1 MASHGDRFRRRALSR
16 GYKVDEV
23 DAFLDRVEA
32 TLAGEPVGSPVSADE
47 VDDVVFRVRFGGYDE
62 WQVDVYLDRVAR
74 QLAELEERGVLGTAP
89 APDYGKAEVGA
100 AQLPGRQFDE
110 PPAMQGA
117 PGARRAPE
125 PQATQVIPA
134 ATQAIPA
141 HEVMAREMAPPPPA
155 PEPVGRRA
163 SRGAAMPPPSD
174 HEGFGDLR
182 GGDDEGFGFL
192 AGPPDDDYDDPFAQR
207 SGADQGLSA
216 KRNGAGQDFGRGGP
230 NEFGPGQ
237 NDFGRG
243 GQGDF
248 GAPPRDEFG
257 PGQGDFGGQRG
268 PNGNGFGP
276 RGGAPE
282 PGGFGNEYGGPP
294 EPGGFGNEYG
304 APPEPG
310 GFGNEY
316 GAPRAPEPVRNDFA
330 PPTQAVPRAGMP
342 MHEGPQAGP
351 IPHGATEQLPLQSD
365 PRRGGGFGQQ
375 SGPNDIPSPFG
386 QNEAPGGGFG
396 HQSAP
401 NDAPGGGFGQND
413 APAYGPGD
421 NQGVY
426 GQGRRSAPEPAPG
439 FGAAYDDEFSDTGSR
454 RGMPQQPPL
463 GQPPVQGGHQGP
475 PSGAI
480 PQAGRYNQPEPETMP
495 PAAPTQAIPQNLVNG
510 MGQNQGLNPMGRPEP
525 QQSDPYGG
533 APRGREY
540 GQGGGAGF
548 GQQSGQPS
556 GQQQGGQPP
565 QEDTGYGRR
574 AAAPSPPMQQGF
586 DRGPQHEPTG
596 GFGAP
601 AGPPPG
607 PADHSGFSQN
617 AQPSA
622 PPPPPPVDPTGGFG
636 QQGGQPSAPRGAATP
651 PDFGRRNPYEGRGAF
666 EAPGRHGRE
675 EMTTE
680 MRASDSPFTPDDVQR
695 LEQMRRAF
703 QPRRFGSGYDPTQVD
718 GMFDAVSAAMTGRNP
733 VPLSDRELDTSQ
745 FSLVQGGYFEAE
757 VDSALREV
765 REMFARRGMMR

>member
-89 APDYGKAEVGA
+89 APDYGKAEVNA
-100 AQLPGRQFDE
+100 APA
-110 PPAMQGA
+110 PPMQAA
-117 PGARRAPE
+117 PGSRRAPE

-141 HEVMAREMAPPPPA
+141 HEMMAAREMAPPPPT
-155 PEPVGRRA
+155 PEPVGRGRA
-163 SRGAAMPPPSD
+163 SRGAAVPPPSD

-230 NEFGPGQ
+230 NDFGPGQ
-237 NDFGRG
+237 GDFGRG
-243 GQGDF
+243 GLGDF
-248 GAPPRDEFG
+248 GPPRDEFG

-268 PNGNGFGP
+268 GNGFGP

-282 PGGFGNEYGGPP
+282 PA
-294 EPGGFGNEYG
+294 GFGNEYG
-304 APPEPG
+304 APEPAGYGAPEPAAFG
-310 GFGNEY
+310 NEYGAPEPSGFGNEY
-316 GAPRAPEPVRNDFA
+316 GAPRGPEPVRGDFA

-342 MHEGPQAGP
+342 MHDGPQAGP

-365 PRRGGGFGQQ
+365 PRRAGGFGQ
-375 SGPNDIPSPFG
+375 PNDIPGPFA
-386 QNEAPGGGFG
+386 QNDAPGGGFG
-396 HQSAP
+396 QQSAP
-401 NDAPGGGFGQND
+401 NDAPGGFGQND
-413 APAYGPGD
+413 A
-421 NQGVY
+421 QTGVY
-426 GQGRRSAPEPAPG
+426 GQGRRPAPEPAPG

-454 RGMPQQPPL
+454 RGVPQQPPMP
-463 GQPPVQGGHQGP
+463 QPPMQGGHQGP

-480 PQAGRYNQPEPETMP
+480 PQAGRYNQPEPEPMP
-495 PAAPTQAIPQNLVNG
+495 PAAPTQAIPQSLVNG
-510 MGQNQGLNPMGRPEP
+510 MGQNPMGRPEP

-533 APRGREY
+533 APRGRDY
-540 GQGGGAGF
+540 GQGGF
-548 GQQSGQPS
+548 GQQN
-556 GQQQGGQPP
+556 GQQP

-607 PADHSGFSQN
+607 PADHGFGPQGGP
-617 AQPSA
+617 QGA
-622 PPPPPPVDPTGGFG
+622 PPVPPPDPAGF
-636 QQGGQPSAPRGAATP
+636 GQPSAPRGAATP

-703 QPRRFGSGYDPTQVD
+703 QPRRFGSGYDPSQVD
-718 GMFDAVSAAMTGRNP
+718 QMFDAVSAAMTGRNP

-765 REMFARRGMMR
+765 REMFARRGMMH

>member
-100 AQLPGRQFDE
+100 APA
-110 PPAMQGA
+110 PPMQAA
-117 PGARRAPE
+117 PGSRRAPE

-141 HEVMAREMAPPPPA
+141 HEMMGAREMAPPPPT
-155 PEPVGRRA
+155 PEPVGRGRGA
-163 SRGAAMPPPSD
+163 SRGAAVPPPSD

-207 SGADQGLSA
+207 NGADQGLGA

-230 NEFGPGQ
+230 NDFGPGQ
-237 NDFGRG
+237 GDFGRG

-248 GAPPRDEFG
+248 GP
-257 PGQGDFGGQRG
+257 GDFGGQRG
-268 PNGNGFGP
+268 ANGFGP

-282 PGGFGNEYGGPP
+282 PA
-294 EPGGFGNEYG
+294 GFGNEYG
-304 APPEPG
+304 APAPEPAGFGNEYGAPEPG

-316 GAPRAPEPVRNDFA
+316 GAPRGPEPVRGEFA

-375 SGPNDIPSPFG
+375 GAPNDLPAPFG
-386 QNEAPGGGFG
+386 QNEGPGGFAPG
-396 HQSAP
+396 
-401 NDAPGGGFGQND
+401 DAPGGFGQND
-413 APAYGPGD
+413 APAYGPND
-421 NQGVY
+421 QGVY

-454 RGMPQQPPL
+454 RGMPQQPPMQ
-463 GQPPVQGGHQGP
+463 QPPMQGGHQGP

-480 PQAGRYNQPEPETMP
+480 PQAGRYSQPEPEPVP
-495 PAAPTQAIPQNLVNG
+495 PAAPTQAIPQSLVNG
-510 MGQNQGLNPMGRPEP
+510 MGQNPMGRPEP

-533 APRGREY
+533 APRREY
-540 GQGGGAGF
+540 GPGGGF
-548 GQQSGQPS
+548 GQPS
-556 GQQQGGQPP
+556 GQQPP

-574 AAAPSPPMQQGF
+574 AAAPSPPMQPGF

-607 PADHSGFSQN
+607 PADHGFGPQG
-617 AQPSA
+617 A
-622 PPPPPPVDPTGGFG
+622 PPAPPADPAGF
-636 QQGGQPSAPRGAATP
+636 GQPSAPRGAATP

-703 QPRRFGSGYDPTQVD
+703 QPRRFGSGYDPSQVD
-718 GMFDAVSAAMTGRNP
+718 QMFDAVSAAMTGRNP

-765 REMFARRGMMR
+765 REMFARRGMMH

>member
-1 MASHGDRFRRRALSR
+1 VASHGDRFRRRALSR

-89 APDYGKAEVGA
+89 APDYGKAEVGSA
-100 AQLPGRQFDE
+100 PAPPMQATPGS
-110 PPAMQGA
+110 
-117 PGARRAPE
+117 RRAPE

-141 HEVMAREMAPPPPA
+141 HEVMAAREMAPPPPA
-155 PEPVGRRA
+155 PEPVGRG
-163 SRGAAMPPPSD
+163 RGAARAAAAPSD

-192 AGPPDDDYDDPFAQR
+192 AGPPGDDYDDPFA
-207 SGADQGLSA
+207 
-216 KRNGAGQDFGRGGP
+216 KRNGANQGGGQDFGRGGP
-230 NEFGPGQ
+230 NDFGPGQ
-237 NDFGRG
+237 GDFGPGQDFGRG
-243 GQGDF
+243 GQNDFGPAQNDFGPGQGEFGRGQGDF
-248 GAPPRDEFG
+248 GPPPQGDFGQGDFG

-268 PNGNGFGP
+268 PNGGNGFGP

-282 PGGFGNEYGGPP
+282 PGGFGNEYG
-294 EPGGFGNEYG
+294 
-304 APPEPG
+304 APEPG

-316 GAPRAPEPVRNDFA
+316 GAPRGPEPVRGDFA

-342 MHEGPQAGP
+342 MHDGPQAGP

-365 PRRGGGFGQQ
+365 PRRGGFGPADVP
-375 SGPNDIPSPFG
+375 GGPFG
-386 QNEAPGGGFG
+386 QNDGPAFGPGDGPGGF
-396 HQSAP
+396 AP
-401 NDAPGGGFGQND
+401 NDAPGGFGQND
-413 APAYGPGD
+413 APAYGPGGD
-421 NQGVY
+421 AQGVY

-454 RGMPQQPPL
+454 RGMPQQ
-463 GQPPVQGGHQGP
+463 QPPMPPPPMQGHQGP
-475 PSGAI
+475 PSGPI
-480 PQAGRYNQPEPETMP
+480 PQAGRYNQPEPEPMP
-495 PAAPTQAIPQNLVNG
+495 PAAPTQAIPQSLVNG
-510 MGQNQGLNPMGRPEP
+510 MGQNPMGRPEP
-525 QQSDPYGG
+525 QQSDPYG
-533 APRGREY
+533 APRGRDY
-540 GQGGGAGF
+540 GQGGSGGGF
-548 GQQSGQPS
+548 GQPS
-556 GQQQGGQPP
+556 GPQGGQQPP

-586 DRGPQHEPTG
+586 DRGPQQHEPTG

-601 AGPPPG
+601 AGPPPS
-607 PADHSGFSQN
+607 PVDTGFGQ
-617 AQPSA
+617 Q
-622 PPPPPPVDPTGGFG
+622 PPPPPPGDPGSGFG
-636 QQGGQPSAPRGAATP
+636 QQGAPRGAATP
-651 PDFGRRNPYEGRGAF
+651 PDFGRRNPYEGRGSF

-703 QPRRFGSGYDPTQVD
+703 QPRRFGSGYDPSQVD
-718 GMFDAVSAAMTGRNP
+718 QMFDAVSAAMTGRNP

-765 REMFARRGMMR
+765 REMFARRGMMH

>member
-89 APDYGKAEVGA
+89 APDYGKAEVSSVPA
-100 AQLPGRQFDE
+100 
-110 PPAMQGA
+110 PPMQA
-117 PGARRAPE
+117 SPGARRAPE

-141 HEVMAREMAPPPPA
+141 HEVMAAREMAPPPPA
-155 PEPVGRRA
+155 PEPVGRG
-163 SRGAAMPPPSD
+163 RGAARAAAAPPD
-174 HEGFGDLR
+174 NEGFGDLR

-192 AGPPDDDYDDPFAQR
+192 AGPPDEDYDDPFANR
-207 SGADQGLSA
+207 GGANRG
-216 KRNGAGQDFGRGGP
+216 GGQDFGRGGP
-230 NEFGPGQ
+230 GDFGPGQ
-237 NDFGRG
+237 GEFGRG
-243 GQGDF
+243 GQGEF
-248 GAPPRDEFG
+248 GPGQGEFGRGQGEFAPPRDDFGQGEFG

-268 PNGNGFGP
+268 PNGGNGFGP

-282 PGGFGNEYGGPP
+282 PGGFGNEYG
-294 EPGGFGNEYG
+294 
-304 APPEPG
+304 
-310 GFGNEY
+310 
-316 GAPRAPEPVRNDFA
+316 APRGPEPVRSDFA

-351 IPHGATEQLPLQSD
+351 NPHGATEQLPLQSD
-365 PRRGGGFGQQ
+365 PRRGGFGQ
-375 SGPNDIPSPFG
+375 GDVPGGPFG
-386 QNEAPGGGFG
+386 QNDGPGGFAPGDAPGGFG
-396 HQSAP
+396 P
-401 NDAPGGGFGQND
+401 NDAPAF
-413 APAYGPGD
+413 GPGD
-421 NQGVY
+421 AQGVY

-454 RGMPQQPPL
+454 RGMPQQPPMP
-463 GQPPVQGGHQGP
+463 QPPMPGGQQGP

-480 PQAGRYNQPEPETMP
+480 PQAGRYNQPEPEPMP
-495 PAAPTQAIPQNLVNG
+495 PAAPTQAIPQSLVNG
-510 MGQNQGLNPMGRPEP
+510 MGQNPMGRPEP
-525 QQSDPYGG
+525 HQSDPYG

-540 GQGGGAGF
+540 GQGGF
-548 GQQSGQPS
+548 GQQ
-556 GQQQGGQPP
+556 P

-586 DRGPQHEPTG
+586 DRGPQQHEPTG

-607 PADHSGFSQN
+607 PAE
-617 AQPSA
+617 
-622 PPPPPPVDPTGGFG
+622 GGFG
-636 QQGGQPSAPRGAATP
+636 QQPPLPADPAGFGQQPPPPADPAGFGQPGAPRGTATP
-651 PDFGRRNPYEGRGAF
+651 PDFGRRNPYEGRGF

-703 QPRRFGSGYDPTQVD
+703 QPRRFGSGYDPGQVD
-718 GMFDAVSAAMTGRNP
+718 QMFDAVSAAMTGRNP

-765 REMFARRGMMR
+765 REMFARRGMMH

>member
-1 MASHGDRFRRRALSR
+1 MVVASHGDRFRRRALSR

-100 AQLPGRQFDE
+100 APA
-110 PPAMQGA
+110 PPMQAA
-117 PGARRAPE
+117 PGSRRAPE

-141 HEVMAREMAPPPPA
+141 HEMMAAREMAPPPPA
-155 PEPVGRRA
+155 PEPVGRGRGGRA
-163 SRGAAMPPPSD
+163 AAPAPQD
-174 HEGFGDLR
+174 NEGFGDLR

-192 AGPPDDDYDDPFAQR
+192 AGPPDDDYDDPFA
-207 SGADQGLSA
+207 
-216 KRNGAGQDFGRGGP
+216 KRGG
-230 NEFGPGQ
+230 Q
-237 NDFGRG
+237 DFGRG

-248 GAPPRDEFG
+248 GPGPNDFG
-257 PGQGDFGGQRG
+257 PGQGDFGRGGPDFGAPANDFGPPQNDFGPSQGDFAGQRG
-268 PNGNGFGP
+268 ANGSNGFGP

-282 PGGFGNEYGGPP
+282 P
-294 EPGGFGNEYG
+294 
-304 APPEPG
+304 

-316 GAPRAPEPVRNDFA
+316 GAPRAPEPARGDFA

-342 MHEGPQAGP
+342 MHDGPQAGP

-365 PRRGGGFGQQ
+365 PRRAGGFGQP
-375 SGPNDIPSPFG
+375 SAPNDIP
-386 QNEAPGGGFG
+386 APY
-396 HQSAP
+396 
-401 NDAPGGGFGQND
+401 GQND
-413 APAYGPGD
+413 APAGFGPGGD
-421 NQGVY
+421 GPGGFGPNDGPGFGQVEGVY

-454 RGMPQQPPL
+454 RGMPQQPPMQ
-463 GQPPVQGGHQGP
+463 QPPMQGGHQGP

-480 PQAGRYNQPEPETMP
+480 PRADRYAAPEPEPMP
-495 PAAPTQAIPQNLVNG
+495 PAAPTQAIPQSLVNG
-510 MGQNQGLNPMGRPEP
+510 MGQNPMGRPEP

-533 APRGREY
+533 PRGRDY
-540 GQGGGAGF
+540 GQPGGGF
-548 GQQSGQPS
+548 GQQSGP
-556 GQQQGGQPP
+556 PP

-574 AAAPSPPMQQGF
+574 AAVPSPPMQPQGF

-607 PADHSGFSQN
+607 PADGPGFGPQGGP
-617 AQPSA
+617 QGA
-622 PPPPPPVDPTGGFG
+622 PPAPPVDNTGGFG
-636 QQGGQPSAPRGAATP
+636 QQGGAPRGAATP

-703 QPRRFGSGYDPTQVD
+703 QPRRFGSGYDPSQVD
-718 GMFDAVSAAMTGRNP
+718 QMFDAVSAAMTGRNP

-765 REMFARRGMMR
+765 REMFARRGMMH

>member
-1 MASHGDRFRRRALSR
+1 VASHGDRFRRRALSR

-89 APDYGKAEVGA
+89 APDYGKAEVSA
-100 AQLPGRQFDE
+100 APA
-110 PPAMQGA
+110 PPMQA
-117 PGARRAPE
+117 TPGARRAPE

-141 HEVMAREMAPPPPA
+141 HEMMPAREMAPPPPA
-155 PEPVGRRA
+155 PEPVGRGRGA
-163 SRGAAMPPPSD
+163 PRGAAAPPPPPD
-174 HEGFGDLR
+174 NEGFGDLR

-192 AGPPDDDYDDPFAQR
+192 AGPPDDDYDDPFA
-207 SGADQGLSA
+207 
-216 KRNGAGQDFGRGGP
+216 KRNGGQDFGRGGP
-230 NEFGPGQ
+230 NDFGPGQ

-248 GAPPRDEFG
+248 GQPRDDFG

-268 PNGNGFGP
+268 VNGSNGFGP

-282 PGGFGNEYGGPP
+282 PAFGNEYGSAPEPAGFGNEYGSAP

-304 APPEPG
+304 TPRGPEPARG
-310 GFGNEY
+310 
-316 GAPRAPEPVRNDFA
+316 DFA

-342 MHEGPQAGP
+342 MHDGPQAGP

-365 PRRGGGFGQQ
+365 PRRGGFSPNDVPGPFGQNDGPGFGQQ
-375 SGPNDIPSPFG
+375 SAPNEGPGAGFG
-386 QNEAPGGGFG
+386 Q
-396 HQSAP
+396 QSAP
-401 NDAPGGGFGQND
+401 NDGPGYGPND
-413 APAYGPGD
+413 AP
-421 NQGVY
+421 GVY
-426 GQGRRSAPEPAPG
+426 GQARRAAPEPAPG

-454 RGMPQQPPL
+454 RGMPPQQPPMPP
-463 GQPPVQGGHQGP
+463 QPPMPGGHQGP

-480 PQAGRYNQPEPETMP
+480 PQAGRYNQPEPEPIP
-495 PAAPTQAIPQNLVNG
+495 PAAPTQAIPQSLVNG
-510 MGQNQGLNPMGRPEP
+510 MGQAPMGRPEP

-533 APRGREY
+533 PRGREY
-540 GQGGGAGF
+540 GQQGGGF
-548 GQQSGQPS
+548 GQQSGQ
-556 GQQQGGQPP
+556 P

-596 GFGAP
+596 GFGGP
-601 AGPPPG
+601 AGPPVG
-607 PADHSGFSQN
+607 LPADPGGFGPQ
-617 AQPSA
+617 SA
-622 PPPPPPVDPTGGFG
+622 PPAPPVDPGFG
-636 QQGGQPSAPRGAATP
+636 PQGGPQQGAPRGAATP
-651 PDFGRRNPYEGRGAF
+651 PDFGRRNPYEGRGSF

-703 QPRRFGSGYDPTQVD
+703 QPRRFGSGYDPSQVD
-718 GMFDAVSAAMTGRNP
+718 QMFDAVSAAMTGRNP

-765 REMFARRGMMR
+765 REMFARRGMMH

>member
-89 APDYGKAEVGA
+89 APDYGKAEVGSA
-100 AQLPGRQFDE
+100 PA
-110 PPAMQGA
+110 PPMQAA
-117 PGARRAPE
+117 PGSRRAPE

-141 HEVMAREMAPPPPA
+141 HEMMAAREMAPPPPA
-155 PEPVGRRA
+155 PEPVGRGRGGRA
-163 SRGAAMPPPSD
+163 APAPVPD
-174 HEGFGDLR
+174 NEGFGDLR

-192 AGPPDDDYDDPFAQR
+192 AGPPGDDYDDPFAKR
-207 SGADQGLSA
+207 GGANHGP
-216 KRNGAGQDFGRGGP
+216 GAERGGQDFGRGQD
-230 NEFGPGQ
+230 FGPGQ
-237 NDFGRG
+237 GDFGRG

-248 GAPPRDEFG
+248 GPPRDDFG
-257 PGQGDFGGQRG
+257 PGQGDFGGRG
-268 PNGNGFGP
+268 ANGSNGFGP

-282 PGGFGNEYGGPP
+282 PA
-294 EPGGFGNEYG
+294 FGNEYG
-304 APPEPG
+304 APEPA
-310 GFGNEY
+310 FGNEY
-316 GAPRAPEPVRNDFA
+316 GAPRGPEPVRNDFA

-342 MHEGPQAGP
+342 MHDGPQAGP

-365 PRRGGGFGQQ
+365 PRRGGFAPNDVPGGPFGQNDGGFGQQ
-375 SGPNDIPSPFG
+375 S
-386 QNEAPGGGFG
+386 
-396 HQSAP
+396 AP
-401 NDAPGGGFGQND
+401 NDGPG
-413 APAYGPGD
+413 YGP
-421 NQGVY
+421 NEGVY

-439 FGAAYDDEFSDTGSR
+439 FGAAYNDDEFSDTGSR
-454 RGMPQQPPL
+454 RGMPQQPPMQ
-463 GQPPVQGGHQGP
+463 QPPMQGGHQGP

-480 PQAGRYNQPEPETMP
+480 PRADRYGQPEPEPMP
-495 PAAPTQAIPQNLVNG
+495 PAAPTQAIPQSLVNG
-510 MGQNQGLNPMGRPEP
+510 MGQNPMGRPEP
-525 QQSDPYGG
+525 QQSDPYG
-533 APRGREY
+533 APRGRDY
-540 GQGGGAGF
+540 GPQGGGF
-548 GQQSGQPS
+548 G
-556 GQQQGGQPP
+556 QQGGQP
-565 QEDTGYGRR
+565 EDTGYGRR
-574 AAAPSPPMQQGF
+574 AAAPSPPMQQQGF
-586 DRGPQHEPTG
+586 DRGPQQHEPTG
-596 GFGAP
+596 GFGGP

-607 PADHSGFSQN
+607 PADGGF
-617 AQPSA
+617 A
-622 PPPPPPVDPTGGFG
+622 PPAPPVDPTGGFG
-636 QQGGQPSAPRGAATP
+636 QQGAPRGAATP

-703 QPRRFGSGYDPTQVD
+703 QPRRFGSGYDPSQVD
-718 GMFDAVSAAMTGRNP
+718 QMFDAVSAAMTGRNP

-765 REMFARRGMMR
+765 REMFARRGMMH